1 MLKASN
7 EIIINAADI
16 IAKDLNNFFDTLLLF
31 FFIIILSLVFF
42 FNFRYNCYMQKYK
55 IITYGCQMNIHESE
69 KIAGT
74 LQSMGYVECKDE
86 NDADVIVFNTCCI
99 RDNAEKRAL
108 GNIGAVK
115 HLKKSKPG
123 LILAVVGCMTQQD
136 GAGLNLRQKY
146 PYVDIVLGTNNL
158 AELKNAVLKLKN
170 SGKKSV
176 LIDPNERPEVLE
188 GELKYRTSG
197 CNAWLNIMYGCNN
210 FCTYCIVPYVRGRER
225 SRKMQNVID
234 EFKMLIDQGYKEI
247 TLLGQNVNSYGH
259 DLNDG
264 SNFAKLLEEIAKIQG
279 KHRVRF
285 MTSHPKDLNMDVI
298 DIIADSK
305 NICNNIHLPIQSGSN
320 KILKLMNRHYTRE
333 YYLDTIDAIKSKIP
347 NCGITT
353 DLMVGFPYEEEEDFE
368 YTLDIVRR
376 VKYSSAFTF
385 IYSVRKGTKAALMPQ
400 IPAEV
405 SKDRIKRLIAEQNKI
420 TKDLSKEYEGNVYE
434 VLCEDVAPKKVG
446 YVCGRTDSG
455 RLVTFEG
462 SNDLIGQFVNI
473 KINKSQSASLF
484 GELVEE

>member
-74 LQSMGYVECKDE
+74 LQSMGYVECEDE
-86 NDADVIVFNTCCI
+86 SDADVIVFNTCCI

-176 LIDPNERPEVLE
+176 LIDPNERHEVLE